1 MREVLV
7 FLAAAVICVP
17 IAARFGMGSVLGY
30 LIAGAAIGPWG
41 LGWIS
46 DVDSTQNLA
55 ELGVVLMLF
64 VIGLELDP
72 RRLGAMR
79 RTVFAGGS
87 VQLAASGAVLGLA
100 LAAIGL
106 PWQAALIGGLALA
119 LSSTAIATQ
128 TMNERNMLDTPTGQ
142 ATLGIL
148 LFQDIA
154 AIPLI
159 ALVPFLG
166 HAERVG
172 EAALALARAAVE
184 RIDLSAHSG
193 VHPRLGAV
201 DVVPF
206 VPLDGETLPATAGFA
221 RAWGERVAAELA
233 VPVFLYGAADP
244 AGRSLPDVRR
254 NAFRDRVPDFGP
266 PGPHPTA
273 GAVAVGARPVLVAVN
288 CELGT
293 GDVAVARAVARM
305 VRERD
310 GGLPGVRALG
320 FALESKGRAQVSMN
334 LTDLQATGVEAAC
347 EAVRRAVVERDGDV
361 TAVELVGLLPGTELD
376 RCSEEFLA
384 WSGLSPEMTIE
395 TRLGRR
401 GTASG

>member
-1 MREVLV
+1 MFECVVNVSEGRRAEVV
-7 FLAAAVICVP
+7 AAVADACG
-17 IAARFGMGSVLGY
+17 AALLDVHTDPDHNRSVLT
-30 LIAGAAIGPWG
+30 LAGAA
-41 LGWIS
+41 
-46 DVDSTQNLA
+46 DV
-55 ELGVVLMLF
+55 V
-64 VIGLELDP
+64 
-72 RRLGAMR
+72 
-79 RTVFAGGS
+79 
-87 VQLAASGAVLGLA
+87 AASA
-100 LAAIGL
+100 
-106 PWQAALIGGLALA
+106 
-119 LSSTAIATQ
+119 S
-128 TMNERNMLDTPTGQ
+128 
-142 ATLGIL
+142 
-148 LFQDIA
+148 
-154 AIPLI
+154 
-159 ALVPFLG
+159 
-166 HAERVG
+166 
-172 EAALALARAAVE
+172 ALARAAVE
-184 RIDLSAHSG
+184 RIDLGAHSG

-206 VPLDGETLPATAGFA
+206 VPLDGGTLEVAAAVA
-221 RAWGERVAAELA
+221 RDWGERVAGELA

-254 NAFRDRVPDFGP
+254 EAFGERGPDFGP
-266 PGPHPTA
+266 SEPHPTA
-273 GAVAVGARPVLVAVN
+273 GDVAVGARPVLVAIN

-347 EAVRRAVVERDGDV
+347 EAVRRAVVERGGDV

-395 TRLGRR
+395 ARLGRR